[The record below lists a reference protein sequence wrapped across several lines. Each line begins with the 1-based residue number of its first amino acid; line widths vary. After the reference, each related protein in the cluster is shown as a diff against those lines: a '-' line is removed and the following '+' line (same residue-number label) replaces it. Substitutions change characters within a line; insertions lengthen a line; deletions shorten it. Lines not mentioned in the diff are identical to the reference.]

1 MQHLAQPYMPRYNM
15 CYAKLKI
22 SIENFSECKTQNRDL
37 KMDNRYVTRSITAL
51 ILVTIFFGVC
61 LWIYLPFTKVSREL
75 EKKREEQR
83 IQLLCNTNYQALLE
97 ACRGLSKQVESGELE
112 SNIYYMTNSTHQPV
126 VSRFSPLILNLN
138 PAYVVLDGNGC
149 VIIAIS
155 RFGVRAYSED
165 YKKPRPDFVYGDK
178 ELIPG
183 LWYFDEDYKD
193 NPKYQKKI
201 DNLIQIGKSKQKEL
215 NSGTVTN
222 NESVP

>member
-1 MQHLAQPYMPRYNM
+1 
-15 CYAKLKI
+15 
-22 SIENFSECKTQNRDL
+22 
-37 KMDNRYVTRSITAL
+37 MDNRNVTRSITAL
-51 ILVTIFFGVC
+51 ILVIIFFVVSVQ
-61 LWIYLPFTKVSREL
+61 IYLPFTKVSREL

-83 IQLLCNTNYQALLE
+83 IQLLCNTDYQALLE
-97 ACRGLSKQVESGELE
+97 TCRDLSKKVESGELE
-112 SNIYYMTNSTHQPV
+112 ANLYYMSNSIHQTV
-126 VSRFSPLILNLN
+126 VSQFSPIILNLN
-138 PAYVVLDGNGC
+138 PAYVVLDGDGC

-165 YKKPRPDFVYGDK
+165 YKKPRPDFEYGDK

-215 NSGTVTN
+215 NSRSITN